1 MGAFML
7 KSILLINFQ
16 KHQKLHLDLT
26 EQITCISGKTNVGKS
41 SILRAL
47 YWITLNKP
55 AGGGSTFLRHGEKE
69 VSVTIEVDNHSITR
83 FWSKNKNT
91 YSLDGREFSAFGTG
105 VPDPI
110 SKILQMDLVNHSL
123 QLDLHY
129 WFHLTPGECAKEL
142 NRIVSLDRIDEVTA
156 NIASALRKAKSEAEV
171 SETRLAEARAKR
183 DETAWVVEAEGEWG
197 EVESKY
203 TELEKLQ
210 KDRSGLHGMVEVIGE
225 ADQEARVAS
234 GAILDAMQAIG
245 KAEEWS
251 RLAKGLVVLA
261 ELVNKITEVR
271 GEWGRISRE
280 RGRVQSELDQQESC
294 PLCGSLFDSKT
305 ASCG

>member
-1 MGAFML
+1 MITKL
-7 KSILLINFQ
+7 TLHNFQ
-16 KHQKLHLDLT
+16 KHKFLTLDLD
-26 EQITCISGKTNVGKS
+26 QLIVVLSGRSNAGKS
-41 SILRAL
+41 SVLRAL
-47 YWITLNKP
+47 RWLCLNQPRGDEWAKQW
-55 AGGGSTFLRHGEKE
+55 GSKS
-69 VSVTIEVDNHSITR
+69 VSVELEVDGHTIIRSSSQENLYT
-83 FWSKNKNT
+83 
-91 YSLDGREFSAFGTG
+91 LDGREFHAFGAT
-105 VPDPI
+105 VPEPI
-110 SKILQMDLVNHSL
+110 AKVLNVDEVSFAN

-183 DETAWVVEAEGEWG
+183 DEMAWVVEAEEEWG

-225 ADQEARVAS
+225 ADQEAKIDS

-245 KAEEWS
+245 RAEEWS
-251 RLAKGLVVLA
+251 RLAKNRVGLA
-261 ELVNKITEVR
+261 ELVNKITEVG
-271 GEWGRISRE
+271 GEWGRISGERE
-280 RGRVQSELDQQESC
+280 RVQRELDQQESC

-305 ASCG
+305 AKRHTLCAK